1 MVWKLRKYCGFA
13 WDWPVQ
19 EDEEGSRC
27 LSLSLSLFHSL
38 SLSECLPAAEGMQTI
53 LQMRQNLCLWEEEEE
68 EESPLWHI
76 QQLLPNLA

>member
-1 MVWKLRKYCGFA
+1 
-13 WDWPVQ
+13 
-19 EDEEGSRC
+19 
-27 LSLSLSLFHSL
+27 
-38 SLSECLPAAEGMQTI
+38 MQTI